1 MDDLPKLAD
10 LNDYLTGEHQE
21 ITVAQP
27 TTKIEVE
34 MVEDAYRRAVADERR
49 RIIAYLEAETTYEN
63 LYVSLVKLK
72 NIVNNKEGLSS

>member
-49 RIIAYLEAETTYEN
+49 RIIADLEAETTYEN